1 MRLAYIDEAG
11 ISNPTQE
18 PYLVVAGVIVHGDGQ
33 MAQVRSQ
40 LRKVVKNWI
49 PPEQQEGFIFHATEL
64 FNGGGKVFVREPK
77 GTPNRKWPL
86 EKRLEIAKDIGKIF
100 KANKLPIAFSGIER
114 KTFPLTETARQGWDQ
129 LSAKQKIINTHVT
142 AHVVATMKV
151 DVWLRQNAPN
161 EHAMM
166 IVEDNQQA
174 KKLIHSTHQYYQERK
189 LETMLDDRERKY
201 FPLRKIVEDP
211 LFQEKRPASAL
222 QLADFAAYV
231 IKRRLMGSSICD
243 VSFDLIQPH
252 IVEPVVI
259 KAPRRRA

>member
-1 MRLAYIDEAG
+1 MRLAYVDEAG

-18 PYLVVAGVIVHGDGQ
+18 PFLVVAGVVVHGDGQ

-40 LRKVVKNWI
+40 LNKAVRNWI
-49 PPEQQEGFIFHATEL
+49 PPDQQESFVFHATEL
-64 FNGGGKVFVREPK
+64 FNGGGKVFVRDPK
-77 GTPNRKWPL
+77 DTPNPKWPL
-86 EKRLEIAKDIGKIF
+86 EKRLEIAKDIAKIF
-100 KANKLPIAFSGIER
+100 KANRLPIAFAAIDR
-114 KTFPLTETARQGWDQ
+114 ATFPLTELARSGWDQ
-129 LSAKQKIINTHVT
+129 LTAKQKIINTHVT

-174 KKLIHSTHQYYQERK
+174 KKLIHSTQQYYQQRK
-189 LETMLDDRERKY
+189 LETLLSDHERKY

-211 LFQEKRPASAL
+211 LFQEKRPGSVL

-231 IKRRLMGSSICD
+231 IKRRLMGASPCD
-243 VSFDLIQPH
+243 DSFDLIQSQ
-252 IVEPVVI
+252 IVDPVVTR
-259 KAPRRRA
+259 APKRRA